1 MSKLKIK
8 NVNTPTPAKW
18 VKVGAV
24 LTSTSAFIAGYGL
37 TMENQFIGFFGL
49 SVGVVGTVITTLMG
63 D

>member
-37 TMENQFIGFFGL
+37 TMDNQVVGFIGLGI
-49 SVGVVGTVITTLMG
+49 GVAGTIITTLMG
-63 D
+63 E

>member
-63 D
+63 E